1 MTGTTVQDI
10 TGAAG
15 TVVVTGGGRGLGYA
29 IAEKLGRD
37 GHRVVIAERNPD
49 TAAAAEKSLCANGF
63 DAVAVVTDIADVASV
78 CALAERL
85 ERSGDQVVGLVNS
98 AAIADGVGGA
108 TFFELADDE
117 FDRLTNVNIR
127 GTWSVTKYLWPL
139 LSASQGAI
147 VNIASDVAMYGSPR
161 LVHYVSSKAAVI
173 GMTRSMA
180 RDAGEY
186 GVRVNAVAPG
196 LIRVEATTTVP
207 DERYRTYSEGRALK
221 REQTPED
228 VAGVVR
234 FLLSDDAAFVT
245 GQTIVC
251 DGGFIFR

>member
-1 MTGTTVQDI
+1 MN
-10 TGAAG
+10 AG
-15 TVVVTGGGRGLGYA
+15 TVVVTGGGRGLGRA
-29 IAEKLGRD
+29 IAERLCRD
-37 GHRVVIAERNPD
+37 GHRLVIAERDRD
-49 TAAAAEKSLCANGF
+49 TAATAEAALRNDGH
-63 DAVAVVTDIADVASV
+63 DALAVVTDIADSDSV
-78 CALAERL
+78 RALADRL
-85 ERSGDQVVGLVNS
+85 DAEGHHVVGLVNN

-117 FDRLTNVNIR
+117 FGRLTDVNVR

-139 LSASQGAI
+139 LSRSRGAV

-180 RDAGEY
+180 RDAGPH

-196 LIRVEATTTVP
+196 LIRVEATEGVP
-207 DERYRTYSEGRALK
+207 EDRYRTYAAGRALD
-221 REQTPED
+221 REQTPQD

-234 FLLSDDAAFVT
+234 FLLSEDAAFVT
-245 GQTIVC
+245 GQTIVV

>member
-1 MTGTTVQDI
+1 MS
-10 TGAAG
+10 AG
-15 TVVVTGGGRGLGYA
+15 TVVVTGGGRGLGRS
-29 IAEKLGRD
+29 IAGRCCRE
-37 GHRVVIAERNPD
+37 GHRVVIAERD
-49 TAAAAEKSLCANGF
+49 AQTANSAESDLRAAGF
-63 DAVAVVTDIADVASV
+63 DVSAVVTDIADVASV
-78 CALAERL
+78 RALADRL
-85 ERSGDQVVGLVNS
+85 DRDGDRLVGLVNN

-117 FDRLTNVNIR
+117 FGRLTDVNVR
-127 GTWSVTKYLWPL
+127 GTWLVTKYLWPQ
-139 LSASQGAI
+139 LSAAQGAV

-180 RDAGEY
+180 RDAGPH

-196 LIRVEATTTVP
+196 LTRVEATETAP
-207 DERYRTYSEGRALK
+207 DERYRTYADGRALT
-221 REQTPED
+221 REQTPDD

-245 GQTIVC
+245 GQTIVV

>member
-1 MTGTTVQDI
+1 MTG
-10 TGAAG
+10 G
-15 TVVVTGGGRGLGYA
+15 TVVVTGGGRGLGLS
-29 IAEKLGRD
+29 IAQRLCSD
-37 GHRVVIAERNPD
+37 GKRVVIAERDPD
-49 TAAAAEKSLCANGF
+49 TAHASAEGLRRSGY
-63 DAVAVVTDIADVASV
+63 DAHAVVTDIGDSSSIR
-78 CALAERL
+78 ALV
-85 ERSGDQVVGLVNS
+85 SGLHTDGDRVVGLVNN
-98 AAIADGVGGA
+98 AAIADGVGGK
-108 TFFELADDE
+108 TFFDLDEAE
-117 FDRLTNVNIR
+117 FDRVTSVNIR
-127 GTWSVTKYLWPL
+127 GTWAMTKYLWPAI
-139 LSASQGAI
+139 SDAKGSI

-180 RDAGEY
+180 RDAGEH

-196 LIRVEATTTVP
+196 LIRVEATESVP
-207 DERYRTYSEGRALK
+207 DARYRTYAEGRSLN

-245 GQTIVC
+245 GQTIVV

>member
-1 MTGTTVQDI
+1 MN
-10 TGAAG
+10 AG
-15 TVVVTGGGRGLGYA
+15 TVVVTGGGRGLGRA
-29 IAEKLGRD
+29 IAGRLCGE
-37 GHRVVIAERNPD
+37 GHHVVIAERDPD
-49 TAAAAEKSLCANGF
+49 TAYAAAEDLVAAGGL
-63 DAVAVVTDIADVASV
+63 ATAVVTDIGDVESV
-78 CALAERL
+78 RALADELQRL
-85 ERSGDQVVGLVNS
+85 DSHLVGLVNN

-108 TFFELADDE
+108 TFFELGDDE
-117 FDRLTNVNIR
+117 FDRVTDVNVR
-127 GTWSVTKYLWPL
+127 GTWSVTKYLWPQL
-139 LSASQGAI
+139 LAARGAI

-196 LIRVEATTTVP
+196 LIRIEATETVP
-207 DERYRTYSEGRALK
+207 DERYRTYADGRALS
-221 REQTPED
+221 REQTPDD

-245 GQTIVC
+245 GQTIVV

>member
-1 MTGTTVQDI
+1 MN
-10 TGAAG
+10 AG
-15 TVVVTGGGRGLGYA
+15 TVVVTGGGRGLGRA
-29 IAEKLGRD
+29 IAERLGRD
-37 GHRVVIAERNPD
+37 GHRLVIAERDPE
-49 TAAAAEKSLCANGF
+49 TAGRAEAALRESGH
-63 DAVAVVTDIADVASV
+63 DALALVTDIADVDSV
-78 CALAERL
+78 RALAHRL
-85 ERSGDQVVGLVNS
+85 DAGGDQVVGLVNN

-117 FDRLTNVNIR
+117 FGRLTDVNVR

-139 LSASQGAI
+139 LSRSRGAV

-180 RDAGEY
+180 RDAGPH

-196 LIRVEATTTVP
+196 LIRVEATEGVP
-207 DERYRTYSEGRALK
+207 DDRYRTYAAGRALD
-221 REQTPED
+221 REQTPQD

-234 FLLSDDAAFVT
+234 FLLSEDAAFVT
-245 GQTIVC
+245 GQTIVV
-251 DGGFIFR
+251 DGGFILR

>member
-1 MTGTTVQDI
+1 
-10 TGAAG
+10 
-15 TVVVTGGGRGLGYA
+15 
-29 IAEKLGRD
+29 
-37 GHRVVIAERNPD
+37 VIAERD
-49 TAAAAEKSLCANGF
+49 AQTANSAESDLRAAGF
-63 DAVAVVTDIADVASV
+63 DVSAVVTDIADVASV
-78 CALAERL
+78 RALADRL
-85 ERSGDQVVGLVNS
+85 DRDGDRLVGLVNN

-117 FDRLTNVNIR
+117 FGRLTDVNVR
-127 GTWSVTKYLWPL
+127 GTWLVTKYLWPQ
-139 LSASQGAI
+139 LSAAQGAV

-180 RDAGEY
+180 RDAGPH

-196 LIRVEATTTVP
+196 LTRVEATETVP
-207 DERYRTYSEGRALK
+207 DERYRTYADGRALT
-221 REQTPED
+221 REQTPDD

-245 GQTIVC
+245 GQTIVV

>member
-1 MTGTTVQDI
+1 MTPGTI
-10 TGAAG
+10 
-15 TVVVTGGGRGLGYA
+15 VVTGGGRGLGRS
-29 IAEKLGRD
+29 IAERCCRE
-37 GHRVVIAERNPD
+37 GHRVVIAERDPD
-49 TAAAAEKSLCANGF
+49 TAHAAERDLLVAGH
-63 DAVAVVTDIADVASV
+63 DATAIVTDIAHIGSV
-78 CALAERL
+78 RALADRL
-85 ERSGDQVVGLVNS
+85 DADGHRVVGLVNN

-108 TFFELADDE
+108 TFFDLADDE
-117 FDRLTNVNIR
+117 FDRLSTVNVR
-127 GTWSVTKYLWPL
+127 GTWSVTKYLWPM
-139 LSASQGAI
+139 LSAAQGSV
-147 VNIASDVAMYGSPR
+147 VNIASDVALYGSPR

-180 RDAGEY
+180 RDAGEF

-196 LIRVEATTTVP
+196 LIRVEATESVP
-207 DERYRTYSEGRALK
+207 DERYRTYAEGRALK

-245 GQTIVC
+245 GQTIVV

>member
-1 MTGTTVQDI
+1 MSG
-10 TGAAG
+10 AG
-15 TVVVTGGGRGLGYA
+15 TVVVTGGGRGLGRA
-29 IAEKLGRD
+29 IAERLCRD
-37 GHRVVIAERNPD
+37 SHAVVIAERNPD
-49 TAAAAEKSLCANGF
+49 TAQSAAEDLTAAGF
-63 DAVAVVTDIADVASV
+63 DATAIVTDIADVESV
-78 CALAERL
+78 RALADELTRKGVRL
-85 ERSGDQVVGLVNS
+85 TGLVNN

-108 TFFELADDE
+108 TFFDLADDE
-117 FDRLTNVNIR
+117 FGRITDVNIR
-127 GTWSVTKYLWPL
+127 GTWSVTKYLWPH
-139 LSASQGAI
+139 LSASGGAV

-180 RDAGEY
+180 RDAGGF

-196 LIRVEATTTVP
+196 LTRVEATEGVP
-207 DERYRTYSEGRALK
+207 DERYRTYAEGRALT

-228 VAGVVR
+228 VAGVVK

-245 GQTIVC
+245 GQTIVV

>member
-1 MTGTTVQDI
+1 MTGTI
-10 TGAAG
+10 
-15 TVVVTGGGRGLGYA
+15 VVTGGGRGLGRS
-29 IAEKLGRD
+29 IAERLCSD
-37 GHRVVIAERNPD
+37 GNRVVIAERNPD
-49 TAAAAEKSLCANGF
+49 TAHHCAEALRHNGY
-63 DAVAVVTDIADVASV
+63 DAEAVVTDIGDSDSV
-78 CALAERL
+78 RALAERVSA
-85 ERSGDQVVGLVNS
+85 EHVTGLVNN
-98 AAIADGVGGA
+98 AAIADGVGGK
-108 TFFELADDE
+108 TFFDLDE
-117 FDRLTNVNIR
+117 SEFERVTSVNIR
-127 GTWSVTKYLWPL
+127 GTWAVSKYLWPAIAK
-139 LSASQGAI
+139 STGAI

-180 RDAGEY
+180 RDAGDF

-196 LIRVEATTTVP
+196 LIRVEATESVP
-207 DERYRTYSEGRALK
+207 DIRYRTYTEGRALN

-245 GQTIVC
+245 GQTIVV

>member
-1 MTGTTVQDI
+1 MN
-10 TGAAG
+10 AG
-15 TVVVTGGGRGLGYA
+15 TVVVTGGGRGLGRA
-29 IAEKLGRD
+29 IAGRLCGE
-37 GHRVVIAERNPD
+37 GHHVVVAERDPD
-49 TAAAAEKSLCANGF
+49 TAHAAAEDLVAAGGL
-63 DAVAVVTDIADVASV
+63 ATAVVTDIGDVESV
-78 CALAERL
+78 RALADELERL
-85 ERSGDQVVGLVNS
+85 DSHLVGLVNN

-117 FDRLTNVNIR
+117 FDQVTDVNVR
-127 GTWSVTKYLWPL
+127 GTWSVTKYLWPQL
-139 LSASQGAI
+139 LAARGAI

-196 LIRVEATTTVP
+196 LIRIEATETVP
-207 DERYRTYSEGRALK
+207 DERYRTYADGRALS
-221 REQTPED
+221 REQTPDD

-245 GQTIVC
+245 GQTIVV
-251 DGGFIFR
+251 DGGFVFR

>member
-1 MTGTTVQDI
+1 MN
-10 TGAAG
+10 AG
-15 TVVVTGGGRGLGYA
+15 TVVVTGGGRGLGRA
-29 IAEKLGRD
+29 IAGRLCGE
-37 GHRVVIAERNPD
+37 GHHVVIAERDPD
-49 TAAAAEKSLCANGF
+49 TAHAAAEDLVAAGGL
-63 DAVAVVTDIADVASV
+63 ATAVVTDIGDVESV
-78 CALAERL
+78 RALADELERL
-85 ERSGDQVVGLVNS
+85 DSHLVGLVNN

-117 FDRLTNVNIR
+117 FDRVTDVNVR
-127 GTWSVTKYLWPL
+127 GTWSVTKYLWPQL
-139 LSASQGAI
+139 LAARGAV

-196 LIRVEATTTVP
+196 LIRIEATETVP
-207 DERYRTYSEGRALK
+207 DERYRTYADGRALS
-221 REQTPED
+221 REQTPDD

-245 GQTIVC
+245 GQTIVV

>member
-1 MTGTTVQDI
+1 MN
-10 TGAAG
+10 AG
-15 TVVVTGGGRGLGYA
+15 TVVVTGGGRGLGRA
-29 IAEKLGRD
+29 IAGRLCGE
-37 GHRVVIAERNPD
+37 GHHVVIAERDPD
-49 TAAAAEKSLCANGF
+49 TAHAAAEDLVAAGGL
-63 DAVAVVTDIADVASV
+63 ATAVVTDIGDVESV
-78 CALAERL
+78 RALADELARL
-85 ERSGDQVVGLVNS
+85 DSHLVGLVNN

-117 FDRLTNVNIR
+117 FDRVIDVNVR
-127 GTWSVTKYLWPL
+127 GTWSVTKYLWPQL
-139 LSASQGAI
+139 LAARGAI

-196 LIRVEATTTVP
+196 LIRIEATETVP
-207 DERYRTYSEGRALK
+207 DERYRTYADGRALS
-221 REQTPED
+221 REQTPDD

-245 GQTIVC
+245 GQTIVV